1 MEEIDNYP
9 SKSESFVVSPK
20 HRGDK
25 NTISLYIM
33 QATSLLQ
40 GYNLYPRYTKGKKK
54 GGVISRKQ
62 SPVSVATLRPQ
73 STFRGQEVH
82 NTIPSVFQFI

>member
-40 GYNLYPRYTKGKKK
+40 EYNLCPRYTKDQKR
-54 GGVISRKQ
+54 GG
-62 SPVSVATLRPQ
+62 
-73 STFRGQEVH
+73 
-82 NTIPSVFQFI
+82 